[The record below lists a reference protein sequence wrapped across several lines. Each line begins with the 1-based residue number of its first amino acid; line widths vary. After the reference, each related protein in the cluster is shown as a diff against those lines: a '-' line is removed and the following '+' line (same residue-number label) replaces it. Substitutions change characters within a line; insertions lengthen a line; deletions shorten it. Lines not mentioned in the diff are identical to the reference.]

1 MEKHTL
7 SLIIPAYNEEKSI
20 GDCLDYAIAN
30 SSGKFMEIIV
40 IDNASSDRTR
50 AIAESKGVTVISE
63 AKKGVMRA
71 RQRGFETARGDLLA
85 FIDAD
90 TRMPRGWPEKILE
103 EFTNNPRSA
112 CLSGPYI
119 YYDTS
124 RWQQLLVKIFW
135 HILAMPVYWIVGY
148 MVVGGN
154 FAIRRAVLEKMNGF
168 DTSIQFYGDDTDIAR
183 RANAFGKVI
192 FSPSFFMP
200 TSSRRLAGQGMFKT
214 TFLYVI
220 NFISQVIMHKSI
232 TKKYKDIR

>member
-1 MEKHTL
+1 
-7 SLIIPAYNEEKSI
+7 
-20 GDCLDYAIAN
+20 
-30 SSGKFMEIIV
+30 
-40 IDNASSDRTR
+40 
-50 AIAESKGVTVISE
+50 
-63 AKKGVMRA
+63 
-71 RQRGFETARGDLLA
+71 
-85 FIDAD
+85 
-90 TRMPRGWPEKILE
+90 
-103 EFTNNPRSA
+103 
-112 CLSGPYI
+112 
-119 YYDTS
+119 
-124 RWQQLLVKIFW
+124 
-135 HILAMPVYWIVGY
+135 MPVYWIVGY